1 MPAGRERGE
10 LPYWKERF
18 QLRGVCSGYLS
29 RNVVRPHGYVCLSV
43 HDAAMLAPEVVVL
56 DDDDDDEEPEHPQL
70 AVLIQDQLHSR
81 LGAVKA
87 ELNTEKEGH
96 EDARDTVYAQL
107 TLTDFERD
115 KYDSLLKLCKQS
127 SESGEPVSRQ
137 AWEDIDGRRFV
148 QPQVE
153 APHVQ
158 VATPVATPVAAPVAT
173 PVATPVAAPVAT
185 PVATPARLGRSKR
198 SRDTKQEQPVSGET
212 RMLQGTGPPSQK
224 KQLAMPMNRTPAG
237 TRIQGRYGASTGV
250 PMILTDWYDGRVEE
264 VHSDGTL
271 RVTYDD
277 GDEEDR
283 VLPRYVR
290 VAPVAEQSAPAPA
303 RAPAVVP
310 PAPTLA
316 PGPAA
321 ASHLAAKKRGNQA
334 LPIHPRAPGGRL
346 KHYKTA
352 GQPLRKDAEKSVKA
366 QLQKVRRAEGQN
378 HLVTGSLA
386 PGQSC
391 GTRIAVRA
399 DEGDIG
405 TWFLKLEPQ
414 EGPLGG
420 GVFFAWIRFPSDFP
434 DVAPHFAM
442 LTPTCIFTP
451 ESTGVLGTA
460 SVCLEATYPHTTSS
474 RARWSKMWRNEAIF
488 GSSMVPWLITLAA
501 SIDMASTSPAE
512 LANVKRDGA
521 EERATGTQS
530 TMGMSVEDLTAACQK
545 SVHDCGA
552 HNAHRELAA
561 VVQLFE
567 ED

>member
-1 MPAGRERGE
+1 
-10 LPYWKERF
+10 
-18 QLRGVCSGYLS
+18 
-29 RNVVRPHGYVCLSV
+29 
-43 HDAAMLAPEVVVL
+43 
-56 DDDDDDEEPEHPQL
+56 
-70 AVLIQDQLHSR
+70 
-81 LGAVKA
+81 
-87 ELNTEKEGH
+87 
-96 EDARDTVYAQL
+96 
-107 TLTDFERD
+107 
-115 KYDSLLKLCKQS
+115 
-127 SESGEPVSRQ
+127 
-137 AWEDIDGRRFV
+137 
-148 QPQVE
+148 
-153 APHVQ
+153 
-158 VATPVATPVAAPVAT
+158 
-173 PVATPVAAPVAT
+173 
-185 PVATPARLGRSKR
+185 
-198 SRDTKQEQPVSGET
+198 
-212 RMLQGTGPPSQK
+212 MLQGGDPK
-224 KQLAMPMNRTPAG
+224 NQLAMSMNQTPVG
-237 TRIQGRYGASTGV
+237 TRIQGRYGASKLGSMNTR
-250 PMILTDWYDGRVEE
+250 WYDGRVEE
-264 VHSDGTL
+264 VHSDGSL
-271 RVTYDD
+271 RVKYDD
-277 GDEEDR
+277 SDEEDR

-303 RAPAVVP
+303 RAPAAVP

-316 PGPAA
+316 PEPAA
-321 ASHLAAKKRGNQA
+321 GLAASPSAANKHGNQA

-346 KHYKTA
+346 KSLRNA

-366 QLQKVRRAEGQN
+366 QLQSVRRAEGQN
-378 HLVTGSLA
+378 RLITGSLA
-386 PGQSC
+386 SGQGC

-420 GVFFAWIRFPSDFP
+420 GVFFAWLRFPSDFP

-474 RARWSKMWRNEAIF
+474 RARWSNMWSNIF
-488 GSSMVPWLITLAA
+488 GSSMVLWLKTLAA

-512 LANVKRDGA
+512 LANVKRDGT
-521 EERATGTQS
+521 EERATGTRS

-545 SVHDCGA
+545 SVHDCSA

>member
-1 MPAGRERGE
+1 
-10 LPYWKERF
+10 
-18 QLRGVCSGYLS
+18 
-29 RNVVRPHGYVCLSV
+29 
-43 HDAAMLAPEVVVL
+43 MLAPEVVVL
-56 DDDDDDEEPEHPQL
+56 DDDDEPVRPQL
-70 AVLIQDQLHSR
+70 AVSIQNQLHSR

-96 EDARDTVYAQL
+96 EDARETVYAQQ
-107 TLTDFERD
+107 TLTEFERA
-115 KYDSLLKLCKQS
+115 KYDSLLELCKQS

-137 AWEDIDGRRFV
+137 AWEDINGRRFRK
-148 QPQVE
+148 PQVE

-158 VATPVATPVAAPVAT
+158 VATPVATPAAT
-173 PVATPVAAPVAT
+173 PVAT
-185 PVATPARLGRSKR
+185 PVATPARLSRSKR
-198 SRDTKQEQPVSGET
+198 SRETKQEQPVCRET
-212 RMLQGTGPPSQK
+212 KMLQGDGPGAVK
-224 KQLAMPMNRTPAG
+224 KQLAMSMNQTPVG
-237 TRIQGRYGASTGV
+237 TRIQGRYGASKLGSMNTR
-250 PMILTDWYDGRVEE
+250 WYDGRVEE
-264 VHSDGTL
+264 VHSDGSL
-271 RVTYDD
+271 RVKYDD
-277 GDEEDR
+277 SDEEDR

-303 RAPAVVP
+303 RAPAAVP

-316 PGPAA
+316 PEPAA
-321 ASHLAAKKRGNQA
+321 GLAASPSAANKHGNQA

-346 KHYKTA
+346 KSLRNA

-366 QLQKVRRAEGQN
+366 QLQSVRRAEGQN
-378 HLVTGSLA
+378 RLITGSLA
-386 PGQSC
+386 SGQGC

-420 GVFFAWIRFPSDFP
+420 GVFFAWLRFPSDFP

-474 RARWSKMWRNEAIF
+474 RARWSNMWSNIF
-488 GSSMVPWLITLAA
+488 GSSMVLWLKTLAA

-512 LANVKRDGA
+512 LANVKRDGT
-521 EERATGTQS
+521 EERATGTRS

-545 SVHDCGA
+545 SVHDCSA